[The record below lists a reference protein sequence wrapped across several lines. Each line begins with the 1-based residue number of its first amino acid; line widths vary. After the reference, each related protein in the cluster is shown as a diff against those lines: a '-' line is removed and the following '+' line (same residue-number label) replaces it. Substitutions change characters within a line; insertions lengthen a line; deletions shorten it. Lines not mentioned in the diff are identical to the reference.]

1 MMKVLAFAASSSKQS
16 INAQL
21 VRYAGSLIR
30 DADVEYLDIND
41 YEMPLFSV
49 DRLKEMGMP
58 EAAKRFYNRI
68 GQADALLI
76 SFAEH
81 NGSFT
86 AAYKSLYDWTSQI
99 SAKVFQEKPVVMLST
114 SPGGRGGA
122 SVLETAV
129 TTGGHFGAKVM
140 ASMSVPKFYDNF
152 DTDAGIISNPD
163 INAELTIAL
172 ASLFEIKDP
181 KHSEIA

>member
-1 MMKVLAFAASSSKQS
+1 MMKILAYAASSSRQS

-21 VRYAGSLIR
+21 VRYAGSLING
-30 DADVEYLDIND
+30 ADIEYLDIND

-49 DRLKEMGMP
+49 DRLKETGML
-58 EAAKRFYNRI
+58 ELAERFYHKI

-86 AAYKSLYDWTSQI
+86 AAYKNLYDWTSQI
-99 SAKVFQEKPVVMLST
+99 DSKVFQDKPVIMLST

-129 TTGGHFGAKVM
+129 TTGGHFGAKVI
-140 ASMSVPKFYDNF
+140 ASLSIPGFYTNF
-152 DTDAGIISNPD
+152 DTEAGKITNPD
-163 INAELTIAL
+163 INKALIDTL
-172 ASLFEIKDP
+172 ASLFEIKDRP
-181 KHSEIA
+181 Q